1 LAPAQRDTWLGALAE
16 PDAVKDKLRQLLGG
30 AGGVETA
37 DCLLTLP
44 RLTLGAAE
52 PTPGGAAQNL
62 CAGALVGPYRL
73 IRELGVGG
81 MGQVWLAER
90 ADGLLE
96 RQVALK
102 LPHLSWG
109 AASFAD
115 RMARERNILA
125 SLAHPN
131 IARLYDA
138 GLAADGRPFL
148 ALEYVDGQF
157 IDAYAT
163 AHRLSVRERVQLVVQ
178 VARAV
183 AHAHARL
190 VVHRDLKPSN
200 ILVDAQGQAHLL
212 DFGIAKLV
220 DPHAGDDPPASQL
233 TQAPGRV
240 LTPDYAS
247 PEQIRGDAIGT
258 ASDVYSLGVVF
269 YELLTGERPVRLKKG
284 LGDRTRERGARQH
297 GIGRRGRC
305 RHAPPDRRRPRRHPG
320 ACPGQGKHRAL
331 RDHGGPG

>member
-1 LAPAQRDTWLGALAE
+1 MADLGFIANDWPTISRRLDEALSLAPAQRDAWLGTLGE
-16 PDAVKDKLRQLLGG
+16 PEAIKDKLRRLLGDP
-30 AGGVETA
+30 AAVETT
-37 DCLLTLP
+37 DFLRNLP
-44 RLTLGAAE
+44 RLTLGAADLAS
-52 PTPGGAAQNL
+52 GGAADGAQ
-62 CAGALVGPYRL
+62 AGAVIGPYRL
-73 IRELGVGG
+73 IRQLGVGG

-102 LPHLSWG
+102 LPRLSWG

-163 AHRLSVRERVQLVVQ
+163 AGKLGVRERVELIVQ

-200 ILVDAQGQAHLL
+200 ILVDARGQAHLL

-220 DPHAGDDPPASQL
+220 DPQIGDDAQASQL
-233 TQAPGRV
+233 TQATGRA

-247 PEQIRGDAIGT
+247 PEQIRGDVIGT
-258 ASDVYSLGVVF
+258 ASDIYSL
-269 YELLTGERPVRLKKG
+269 
-284 LGDRTRERGARQH
+284 A
-297 GIGRRGRC
+297 GR
-305 RHAPPDRRRPRRHPG
+305 
-320 ACPGQGKHRAL
+320 
-331 RDHGGPG
+331 